1 MPRPPSALVAR
12 LPRHALL
19 FAALLSVSLILVG
32 VPAAAQSFGDRLGRT
47 VQRAVEGEVQRKVDQ
62 EAREATRCALG
73 DERCAREARRQG
85 REVEYVDAAAG
96 AGAAGA
102 AAAAGA
108 TGLPALADDPRA
120 DHPAVSRYAGSEWIE
135 GTNRAFD
142 AYALIVGVEN
152 RTPVT
157 EPLEGRVTR
166 RVYRNPAGRSTLEI
180 LRNYRAA
187 LEGQGFRLRW
197 SCDSAEAC
205 ASRGRSGWKT
215 VNGMNP
221 GVAGDLRY
229 VAMQRS
235 AGGATTT
242 VAVAVNPQRSFV
254 DVVETAAMDTGMV
267 SAEALGAA
275 LDDTGSVVLDGLYF
289 ATGSAELLPESDA
302 AIAQAAALLQS
313 RPELRLDVQGHTDN
327 VGNEAANLTLSR
339 RRAQAVADALI
350 QGHGIAS
357 SRLGVRGFGQ
367 GRPVADNGSEEGRAK
382 NRRVE
387 LVRR

>member
-1 MPRPPSALVAR
+1 MPHCRATPTAR
-12 LPRHALL
+12 ALL
-19 FAALLSVSLILVG
+19 PLAAALAAVSVS
-32 VPAAAQSFGDRLGRT
+32 AQSFGDRLGRT
-47 VQRAVEGEVQRKVDQ
+47 VQRAVESEVERKAD
-62 EAREATRCALG
+62 EAAREATRCALG
-73 DERCAREARRQG
+73 DERCARDARRQG
-85 REVEYVDAAAG
+85 REVEFVETGSGRSASPASSAASG
-96 AGAAGA
+96 GGAAGLA
-102 AAAAGA
+102 AIG
-108 TGLPALADDPRA
+108 DDPRA
-120 DHPAVSRYAGSEWIE
+120 DHPVVSRYAGSEWIE

-142 AYALIVGVEN
+142 AYALIVGVDGGTP
-152 RTPVT
+152 RT
-157 EPLEGRVTR
+157 ESLEGRVTR
-166 RVYRNPAGRSTLEI
+166 RVYRNPDGRSSLEI

-197 SCDSAEAC
+197 SCDSATAC
-205 ASRGRSGWKT
+205 ASRGRSGWKS

-235 AGGATTT
+235 AAGAITT

-254 DVVETAAMDTGMV
+254 DVVETATMDGGMV

-289 ATGSAELLPESDA
+289 ATGSSDLLPESDA
-302 AIAQAAALLQS
+302 AIAEAAALLKA

-339 RRAQAVADALI
+339 RRAQAVADALV
-350 QGHGIAS
+350 GDHGIDPA
-357 SRLGVRGFGQ
+357 RLGVRGFGASQ
-367 GRPVADNGSEEGRAK
+367 PVADNGSEDGRAK

>member
-1 MPRPPSALVAR
+1 MP
-12 LPRHALL
+12 PRHRSSPRRTLLPLVVAL
-19 FAALLSVSLILVG
+19 AAAPTL
-32 VPAAAQSFGDRLGRT
+32 AQSFGDRLGRT
-47 VQRAVEGEVQRKVDQ
+47 VQRAVESEVQRKVDQ
-62 EAREATRCALG
+62 ETREATRCALG
-73 DERCAREARRQG
+73 DERCARTAQRQG
-85 REVEYVDAAAG
+85 RDVVYVDARTSTS
-96 AGAAGA
+96 GA
-102 AAAAGA
+102 AAGAAGA

-157 EPLEGRVTR
+157 EALEGRVTR
-166 RVYRNPAGRSTLEI
+166 RVYRNPGGRSSLEI

-197 SCDSAEAC
+197 ACDSAEAC
-205 ASRGRSGWKT
+205 GSRGRSGWKT

-313 RPELRLDVQGHTDN
+313 RPDLRLDVQGHTDN
-327 VGNEAANLTLSR
+327 VGNDAANLTLSR

-350 QGHGIAS
+350 GGHGIAS
-357 SRLGVRGFGQ
+357 SRLGVRGFGAS
-367 GRPVADNGSEEGRAK
+367 RPIADNGSEEGRAK

>member
-1 MPRPPSALVAR
+1 MSRRSPRPPSRLV
-12 LPRHALL
+12 LPALL
-19 FAALLSVSLILVG
+19 VFAAA
-32 VPAAAQSFGDRLGRT
+32 PALAQSFGDRLGRT
-47 VQRAVEGEVQRKVDQ
+47 VQRAVESEVQRKVDQ
-62 EAREATRCALG
+62 ETREATRCALG

-85 REVEYVDAAAG
+85 REVVYVDAA
-96 AGAAGA
+96 GAAGTS
-102 AAAAGA
+102 GGSGPS
-108 TGLPALADDPRA
+108 GLPALGDDPRA
-120 DHPAVSRYAGSEWIE
+120 DHPVVSRYAGSEWIE

-142 AYALIVGVEN
+142 AYALIVGVEGN
-152 RTPVT
+152 APKT

-166 RVYRNPAGRSTLEI
+166 RVYRNPDGRSSLEI

-187 LEGQGFRLRW
+187 LEGQGFRLLW
-197 SCDSAEAC
+197 SCDSAQAC
-205 ASRGRSGWKT
+205 ASRGRSGWKS

-229 VAMQRS
+229 VAMQRVAS
-235 AGGATTT
+235 GATTT
-242 VAVAVNPQRSFV
+242 MAIAVNPQRSFV
-254 DVVETAAMDTGMV
+254 DVIETATMDTGMV

-275 LDDTGSVVLDGLYF
+275 LDDTGSVVLEGLHF

-302 AIAQAAALLQS
+302 AIAEAAALLKA
-313 RPELRLDVQGHTDN
+313 RPDLRLDVQGHTDN
-327 VGNEAANLTLSR
+327 VGNDAANLTLSR

-357 SRLGVRGFGQ
+357 SRLGVRGFGAS
-367 GRPVADNGSEEGRAK
+367 RPVADNGSADGRAK